1 MKRLIAIGISAA
13 LVGCATQ
20 KGNDRQAQHAADQ
33 IRMVAVQRE
42 ARVKEQ
48 QAEADA
54 NVKLYESLARVAEAN
69 PDHAPAVT
77 VALAVIGVRGADADQ
92 QDAPTVTL
100 QAQEDT
106 ALRYVEAL
114 APTVGGLVTGLG
126 IAAIN
131 ADVAKTQSRVSR
143 DIQMNQDNTNAR
155 IVESVAAVGL
165 ANAENPS
172 LQVGGDYYS
181 ATDSAVISQDTN
193 QTTNE
198 TTTTTTT
205 TTETTSISLSTA
217 LTYQGQ
223 GMSLADLIAQLRNAG
238 ASYSISFDGVE
249 VASEEGEGETIV
261 INCDG
266 PQFSPA
272 PPECSV

>member
-20 KGNDRQAQHAADQ
+20 KGNERHAQHAADQ
-33 IRMVAVQRE
+33 VRMVAVQRE

-48 QAEADA
+48 QAEAEA

-193 QTTNE
+193 QTT
-198 TTTTTTT
+198 TTTNTTT
-205 TTETTSISLSTA
+205 TTESTAISLSTA
-217 LTYQGQ
+217 LTYEGS

-249 VASEEGEGETIV
+249 VASGDGDGETIV
-261 INCDG
+261 IDCTK

-272 PPECSV
+272 PPECSI

>member
-1 MKRLIAIGISAA
+1 MKRLLVIGISAA

-20 KGNDRQAQHAADQ
+20 KGNDRHAQHAADQ
-33 IRMVAVQRE
+33 VRMVAVQRE

-48 QAEADA
+48 QAESDA

-193 QTTNE
+193 QTT
-198 TTTTTTT
+198 TTTNT
-205 TTETTSISLSTA
+205 TTESTAISLSTA

-223 GMSLADLIAQLRNAG
+223 GMSLADLIAQLRSAG

-249 VASEEGEGETIV
+249 VATGDGDGEAIV
-261 INCDG
+261 IDCNK

-272 PPECSV
+272 PPECSI